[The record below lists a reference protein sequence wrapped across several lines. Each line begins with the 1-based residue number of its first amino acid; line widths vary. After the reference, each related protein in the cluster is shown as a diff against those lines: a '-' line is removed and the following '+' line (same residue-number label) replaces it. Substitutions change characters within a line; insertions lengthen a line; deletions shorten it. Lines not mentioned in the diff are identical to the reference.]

1 MSNSQNENHS
11 FTVSAE
17 EASLRIDAYLSEKI
31 PNTTRARIQKLIK
44 ESLVLVNNKHIKASH
59 KVRLNEEITVTLPA
73 PPPVAVSPEDIK
85 LDILFEDE
93 DLIVLNKPAGL
104 VVHPGAGNRT
114 GTMVSALLNHTSEL
128 STIGGPLRP
137 GIVHRLDKDTS
148 GVIVCAKTDLA
159 HINLSEQF
167 KAHSTKRIYNALCYG
182 VPEKTSGTINL
193 PLGRDPN
200 DRKKIS
206 ARARHSKQAITNYKV
221 LENFKY
227 FSLIEAR
234 PETGRTHQIR
244 VHLKSINHP
253 IIGDPLYCKRAVPV
267 KVHKEAADYIKQIK
281 RQLLHA
287 KYLGFTHPASKE
299 FLEFEVP
306 LTEDM
311 QKLINL
317 LRENKG

>member
-17 EASLRIDAYLSEKI
+17 ETSQRIDAFISGKI
-31 PNTTRARIQKLIK
+31 PHTTRARVQKLIK
-44 ESLVLVNNKHIKASH
+44 ESLVLVNNKKIKASH
-59 KVRLNEEITVTLPA
+59 KVRLNEKITVTLPA
-73 PPPVAVSPEDIK
+73 QPPSTVEAEDIK
-85 LDILFEDE
+85 LDILFEDKSV
-93 DLIVLNKPAGL
+93 IVINKPPGL

-114 GTMVSALLNHTSEL
+114 GTLVSALLNHTSHL
-128 STIGGPLRP
+128 STIGGPLRA

-159 HINLSEQF
+159 HINLAEQF
-167 KAHSTKRIYNALCYG
+167 KEHSTKRIYNALCFG
-182 VPEKTSGTINL
+182 VPDEKSGTINL

-206 ARARHSKQAITNYKV
+206 TRARHSKRAITNYKV

-253 IIGDPLYCKRAVPV
+253 IIGDPLYCKRVVPV
-267 KVHKEAADYIKQIK
+267 KVDKEAADYIKQIK

-287 KYLGFTHPASKE
+287 KYLGFTHPVTKE
-299 FLEFEVP
+299 FLEFVAP
-306 LTEDM
+306 STEDM
-311 QKLINL
+311 LHLTTL